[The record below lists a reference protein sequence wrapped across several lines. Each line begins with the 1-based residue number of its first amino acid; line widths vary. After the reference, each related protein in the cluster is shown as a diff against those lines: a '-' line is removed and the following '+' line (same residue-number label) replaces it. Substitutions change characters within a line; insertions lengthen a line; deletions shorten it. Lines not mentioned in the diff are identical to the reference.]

1 MIALLWEKF
10 TSVSYSPG
18 QALITSWVIR
28 MTPPNDADNS
38 SQTDAHVVTSD
49 GDSVTVDVVIAVSD
63 ALGTAPDDLEPLESV
78 IDTEAL
84 ESLVVRGEEVTV
96 EFEYERC
103 TVTVSSDGVVR
114 VDPPTQSI

>member
-1 MIALLWEKF
+1 
-10 TSVSYSPG
+10 
-18 QALITSWVIR
+18 
-28 MTPPNDADNS
+28 MTPPNDADTH
-38 SQTDAHVVTSD
+38 TDAHVTTSN
-49 GDSVTVDVVIAVSD
+49 GDSITVDVVIAVSD

-84 ESLVVRGEEVTV
+84 ESLVAGGAAVTV

-103 TVTVSSDGVVR
+103 GVTVTSDGTVR